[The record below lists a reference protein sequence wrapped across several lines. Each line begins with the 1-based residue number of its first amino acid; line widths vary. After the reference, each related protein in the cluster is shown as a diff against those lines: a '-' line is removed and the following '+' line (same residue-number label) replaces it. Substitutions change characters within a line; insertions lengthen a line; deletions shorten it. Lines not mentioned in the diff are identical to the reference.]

1 MLAPER
7 VRKHGRLF
15 DIHRLAALAR
25 RETIEL
31 FRDPVRLITSF
42 IVSPFLLIVF
52 GFGISTDIEN
62 IKFSTLD
69 NDQKLWSRDY
79 LEYFSGSRY
88 FSEQP
93 PIHSA
98 SEIEKGFQTGD
109 FKMVIEIPPGF
120 EKDIKRGNSP
130 SVGLWIDGTMP
141 FRAETTKNYAE
152 AVHLS
157 YLIDLAALSPVPVGN
172 SSADVQPR
180 YWYNPLVRSRFAVVP
195 GLLAVVLLL
204 VPSMLTAIGVVREK
218 EMGSI
223 SNFYSSPMTR
233 LEFLWGKQ
241 IPYVVITAITFV
253 ILIGVI
259 RFVFDIPFKG
269 SPSALVTGAML
280 YIITSTGIGLLIS
293 TFTRTQIASLVAAFV
308 VTIVPAFDF
317 SGLTTP
323 ASTLIGGAK
332 FMSWIFP
339 ARYFLNISVG
349 TFTKGI
355 GFPELV
361 WNFVFLVII
370 YTTIQTMTVFLLK
383 KQDK

>member
-1 MLAPER
+1 
-7 VRKHGRLF
+7 
-15 DIHRLAALAR
+15 
-25 RETIEL
+25 
-31 FRDPVRLITSF
+31 
-42 IVSPFLLIVF
+42 
-52 GFGISTDIEN
+52 
-62 IKFSTLD
+62 
-69 NDQKLWSRDY
+69 
-79 LEYFSGSRY
+79 
-88 FSEQP
+88 
-93 PIHSA
+93 
-98 SEIEKGFQTGD
+98 
-109 FKMVIEIPPGF
+109 
-120 EKDIKRGNSP
+120 
-130 SVGLWIDGTMP
+130 MP

-157 YLIDLAALSPVPVGN
+157 YLLDLADLSPVPVEY
-172 SSADVQPR
+172 SSAHVQPR
-180 YWYNPLVRSRFAVVP
+180 YWYNPLVKSKFSIVP
-195 GLLAVVLLL
+195 GLLAVVLML

-223 SNFYSSPMTR
+223 TNFYSSPMTR

-259 RFVFDIPFKG
+259 KFLFNIPFKG
-269 SPSALVTGAML
+269 SPSALVSGALL

-293 TFTRTQIASLVAAFV
+293 TFTKTQIASLVAAFV
-308 VTIVPAFDF
+308 ITIVPSFDF

-332 FMSWIFP
+332 FMSWVFP
-339 ARYFLNISVG
+339 ARYLLNISVG
-349 TFTKGI
+349 TYTKGI

-370 YTTIQTMTVFLLK
+370 YTTILTMTVFLLK

>member
-1 MLAPER
+1 M
-7 VRKHGRLF
+7 
-15 DIHRLAALAR
+15 
-25 RETIEL
+25 EL

-52 GFGISTDIEN
+52 GFGISTDIEKIN
-62 IKFSTLD
+62 FSILD
-69 NDQKLWSRDY
+69 YDQKLWSRDY
-79 LEYFSGSRY
+79 LEYYSGSRY
-88 FSEQP
+88 FDEKP
-93 PIHSA
+93 PIHSP
-98 SEIEKGFQTGD
+98 SEIDNGFQKDD

-120 EKDIKRGNSP
+120 EKDIKRGRSP
-130 SVGLWIDGTMP
+130 SVGVWIDGTMP
-141 FRAETTKNYAE
+141 FRAETTKNYVD

-157 YLIDLAALSPVPVGN
+157 YLMDLAALSPASIGH
-172 SSADVQPR
+172 STGHSTAHIQPR
-180 YWYNPLVRSRFAVVP
+180 YWYNPLVRSRFSVVP
-195 GLLAVVLLL
+195 GLLAVVLML

-218 EMGSI
+218 ELGSI
-223 SNFYSSPMTR
+223 TNFYSSPMTR

-241 IPYVVITAITFV
+241 IPYIVITAITFL
-253 ILIGVI
+253 ILVAVVL
-259 RFVFDIPFKG
+259 FLFNIPFKG
-269 SPSALVTGAML
+269 SSLALVTGAIL

-293 TFTRTQIASLVAAFV
+293 TFTQTQIASLVAAFV
-308 VTIVPAFDF
+308 ITLVPSFEF

-332 FMSWIFP
+332 FMSWVFP

-361 WNFVFLVII
+361 WNFVFLVMI